1 MTSFVDPNFTHH
13 LAVGRILA
21 KVATTLVDRQLLP
34 FNFSRLAWKLSQCQD
49 SLIVKHGEEFAKH
62 GIKVGKVYMH
72 FIRSLDEIQRNHRI
86 INLIF
91 CALSTLSLKKVF
103 IWRQCILLKAE
114 EAFRLL
120 VLFSL
125 SFNLGLKK
133 WLTESRFGT
142 EFLAMKS
149 ANSVWRKAKHAT
161 NLLSACP
168 KWIAEIP
175 LYRSIPFFIAKFDV
189 KNFISEYSCRLLCD
203 SWGIYDIIYHEIDMK
218 TENAI
223 LLNLYI
229 SSI

>member
-91 CALSTLSLKKVF
+91 YALSTLSLKKVV
-103 IWRQCILLKAE
+103 IRRQCILLKAE
-114 EAFRLL
+114 EVFRLL

-142 EFLAMKS
+142 EFLAVKS
-149 ANSVWRKAKHAT
+149 ADSVWRKTKHAT
-161 NLLSACP
+161 NFSLPNLTS
-168 KWIAEIP
+168 K
-175 LYRSIPFFIAKFDV
+175 
-189 KNFISEYSCRLLCD
+189 
-203 SWGIYDIIYHEIDMK
+203 
-218 TENAI
+218 I
-223 LLNLYI
+223 LLASTVVVCCVIAGVYMILFIVRLTWKQRTPFY
-229 SSI
+229 SIYT